1 MKKLSILFLSVLA
14 LGMAVVSCSSDDDN
28 KAEASIEGK
37 WNLSKMSYTA
47 QGVTSPETDNWDNT
61 PGCTKNYLEIK
72 TGGVAVY
79 GEYEGTDCTLSTE
92 TGTWSKDGNKIT
104 IKFGDDTEVFEL
116 ISVTDSGLTLRYTF
130 TESGQSFTVND
141 IYTK

>member
-1 MKKLSILFLSVLA
+1 MKKLSVLFLSVLA
-14 LGMAVVSCSSDDDN
+14 LGMSVVSCSSDDD

-37 WNLSKMSYTA
+37 WNLSKMSYTVKE
-47 QGVTSPETDNWDNT
+47 VTSPEMDNLDNT

-72 TGGVAVY
+72 TGGIAVS
-79 GEYEGTDCTLSTE
+79 GAYEGSDCTLSKE
-92 TGTWSKDGNKIT
+92 TGTWSRDGNKIT
-104 IKFGDDTEVFEL
+104 TKFDGDTVVYEL

-130 TESGQSFTVND
+130 TESGQSFTIND